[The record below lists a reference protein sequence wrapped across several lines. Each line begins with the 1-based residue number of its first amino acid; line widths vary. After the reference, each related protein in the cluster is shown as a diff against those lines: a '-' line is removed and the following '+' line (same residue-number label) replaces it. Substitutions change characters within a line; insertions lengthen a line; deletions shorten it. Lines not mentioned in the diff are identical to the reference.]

1 MAFEEHPQCLPDDGM
16 VINKDDPDDIRTSRA
31 LLGVRS
37 RVPETNRPADGASG
51 IQGVLPQ

>member
-1 MAFEEHPQCLPDDGM
+1 MAFEKHPQRLPDDRV